1 MKHGMKKSKAMVRKF
16 TVGKFCNY
24 AVLILIT
31 VFCAFP
37 LIYAF
42 FGSFKSSV
50 EFLNGGAN
58 ILPQVWDVSSYVK
71 AWSQANFGQYT
82 WNSLFISGMTTVL
95 TLVIG
100 SMAAYVLARTT
111 FRAKPVLIAALG
123 LVMFIPNVVL
133 IFPIFNMCRKMHLL
147 GSIWSIIITQTASG
161 LPFLV
166 ILMQSY
172 MAGISKEI
180 DEAAEMDGCGFFKKF
195 LLIMLPL
202 SKPILATAAL
212 FAFKNAWNSYLL
224 PLALSLSKPE
234 IRPLT
239 VGVISLKDM
248 GEGISAWNIM
258 IAGSVLAVFP
268 MILVYLFMNRYFVEG
283 ITAGSVKG

>member
-1 MKHGMKKSKAMVRKF
+1 MRKNKV
-16 TVGKFCNY
+16 TAGRLGSYV
-24 AVLILIT
+24 VLILVA

-50 EFLNGGAN
+50 EFLNGGSN
-58 ILPQVWDVSSYVK
+58 ILPEVWDFSSYTK
-71 AWSQANFGQYT
+71 AWEEANFAQYT
-82 WNSLFISGMTTVL
+82 INSLVISGVTVVL
-95 TLVIG
+95 TLVVG

-111 FRAKPVLIAALG
+111 FRAKPALVAVLG

-133 IFPIFNMCRKMHLL
+133 IFPIFNMCQRLHLM
-147 GSIWSIIITQTASG
+147 GNIWSIIITQTASG

-166 ILMQSY
+166 MLMQSY
-172 MAGISKEI
+172 MVSISKEI
-180 DEAAEMDGCGFFKKF
+180 DEAAEMDGCSFFRKF
-195 LLIMLPL
+195 YLIILPL
-202 SKPILATAAL
+202 SKPILATVAL

-234 IRPLT
+234 IQPLT
-239 VGVISLKDM
+239 VGVIALKDM

-258 IAGSVLAVFP
+258 IAGSVLSIFP
-268 MILVYLFMNRYFVEG
+268 MVIVYLFMNRYFVEG
-283 ITAGSVKG
+283 LTAGSVKG

>member
-1 MKHGMKKSKAMVRKF
+1 MIKKIKF
-16 TVGKFCNY
+16 SNV
-24 AVLILIT
+24 AVYVFLIIT
-31 VFCAFP
+31 VLCAGFP
-37 LIYAF
+37 LVYAF

-58 ILPQVWDVSSYVK
+58 MLPKVWDVSSYAK
-71 AWSQANFGQYT
+71 AWKEANFAKYT
-82 WNSLFISGMTTVL
+82 FNSLFISGMTVVL
-95 TLVIG
+95 TLIIG
-100 SMAAYVLARTT
+100 SMASYVLARGS
-111 FRAKPVLIAALG
+111 FKLKPALVGLLG
-123 LVMFIPNVVL
+123 LVMFIPSVVL
-133 IFPIFNMCRKMHLL
+133 IFPIFKMCQSLKLM
-147 GSIWSIIITQTASG
+147 GNIWSIIITQTASG

-172 MAGISKEI
+172 MVSISKEI
-180 DEAAEMDGCGFFKKF
+180 DEAAQIDGCSFFRLF
-195 LLIMLPL
+195 YSIILPL
-202 SKPILATAAL
+202 SKPILATAGL

-239 VGVISLKDM
+239 VGVIALKDM

-258 IAGSVLAVFP
+258 IAGSVLSIFP
-268 MILVYLFMNRYFVEG
+268 MVIVYLFMNRFFIEG

>member
-1 MKHGMKKSKAMVRKF
+1 MRKNKF
-16 TVGKFCNY
+16 TVGRLGSY
-24 AVLILIT
+24 VVLILVAI
-31 VFCAFP
+31 FCAFP

-50 EFLNGGAN
+50 EFLNGGSN
-58 ILPQVWDVSSYVK
+58 IFPEVWDFSSYTK
-71 AWSQANFGQYT
+71 AWEEANFAQYT
-82 WNSLFISGMTTVL
+82 INSLVISGVTVIL
-95 TLVIG
+95 TLVVG

-111 FRAKPVLIAALG
+111 FRAKPALVAVLG

-133 IFPIFNMCRKMHLL
+133 IFPIFNMCQRLHLM
-147 GSIWSIIITQTASG
+147 GNIWSIIITQTASG

-166 ILMQSY
+166 MLMQSY
-172 MAGISKEI
+172 MVGISKEI
-180 DEAAEMDGCGFFKKF
+180 DEAAEMDGCSFFKKF
-195 LLIMLPL
+195 YLIILPL
-202 SKPILATAAL
+202 SKPILATVAL

-239 VGVISLKDM
+239 VGVIALKDM

-258 IAGSVLAVFP
+258 IAGSVLAIFP
-268 MILVYLFMNRYFVEG
+268 MVIVYLFMNRYFVEG
-283 ITAGSVKG
+283 LTAGSVKG

>member
-1 MKHGMKKSKAMVRKF
+1 MKKSRITFGRICIYV
-16 TVGKFCNY
+16 
-24 AVLILIT
+24 VLILMTIY
-31 VFCAFP
+31 CAFP

-58 ILPQVWDVSSYVK
+58 ILPAEWDFSSYGK
-71 AWSQANFGQYT
+71 AWKEANFAQYT
-82 WNSLFISGMTTVL
+82 INSLIISGMTVVL
-95 TLVIG
+95 TLIVG
-100 SMAAYVLARTT
+100 SMAAYVLARTS
-111 FRAKPVLIAALG
+111 FRAKPALLAVLG

-133 IFPIFNMCRKMHLL
+133 IFPIFHMCQTLHLM
-147 GSIWSIIITQTASG
+147 GNIWSIIITQTASG

-172 MAGISKEI
+172 MVGISKEM
-180 DEAAEMDGCGFFKKF
+180 DEAAEIDGCSFFKKF
-195 LLIMLPL
+195 YLIILPL

-239 VGVISLKDM
+239 VGVIALKDM

-258 IAGSVLAVFP
+258 IAGSVLAIFP
-268 MILVYLFMNRYFVEG
+268 MVVVYLFMNRFFIEG

>member
-1 MKHGMKKSKAMVRKF
+1 MKTKRIKVNPGRIGSYV
-16 TVGKFCNY
+16 
-24 AVLILIT
+24 VLIIIAA
-31 VFCAFP
+31 FCLFP

-58 ILPQVWDVSSYVK
+58 LIPETWDFTSYSK
-71 AWSQANFGQYT
+71 AWKEANFAQYT
-82 WNSLFISGMTTVL
+82 VNSLVISGATVIL
-95 TLVIG
+95 TLIVG
-100 SMAAYVLARTT
+100 SMAAYVLARTN
-111 FRAKPVLIAALG
+111 FRAKPALVGVLG

-133 IFPIFNMCRKMHLL
+133 IFPIFKMCQSLHLM
-147 GSIWSIIITQTASG
+147 GNIWSIIITQTASG

-172 MAGISKEI
+172 MVGISKEI

-195 LLIMLPL
+195 YLIILPL
-202 SKPILATAAL
+202 SKPIMATVAL

-239 VGVISLKDM
+239 VGVIALKDM

-258 IAGSVLAVFP
+258 IAGSVLAIVP
-268 MILVYLFMNRYFVEG
+268 MVVVYLFMNRFFIEG
-283 ITAGSVKG
+283 IAAGSVKG

>member
-1 MKHGMKKSKAMVRKF
+1 MRSMKKHKLTLSGLCVYLLLF
-16 TVGKFCNY
+16 
-24 AVLILIT
+24 AVT

-42 FGSFKSSV
+42 FGSFKGSV
-50 EFLNGGAN
+50 EFLNGGSN
-58 ILPQVWDVSSYVK
+58 IFPEVWDISSYIK

-82 WNSLFISGMTTVL
+82 WNSVVIAGMSTLL
-95 TLVIG
+95 TLIIG

-111 FRAKPVLIAALG
+111 FRVKPALLAILG

-133 IFPIFNMCRKMHLL
+133 IYPIFNMCQKLHLM
-147 GSIWSIIITQTASG
+147 GNVWSIILTQTASG

-166 ILMQSY
+166 MLMQSY
-172 MAGISKEI
+172 MVGISREI

-195 LLIMLPL
+195 YMIMLPL
-202 SKPILATAAL
+202 SKPILATTAL

-239 VGVISLKDM
+239 VGVIALKDM

-268 MILVYLFMNRYFVEG
+268 MVIVYLFMNRYFVEG

>member
-1 MKHGMKKSKAMVRKF
+1 MRKNKV
-16 TVGKFCNY
+16 TAGRLGSYV
-24 AVLILIT
+24 VLILVA

-50 EFLNGGAN
+50 GFLNGGSN
-58 ILPQVWDVSSYVK
+58 ILPEVWDFSSYTK
-71 AWSQANFGQYT
+71 AWEEANFAQYT
-82 WNSLFISGMTTVL
+82 INSLVISWVTVVL
-95 TLVIG
+95 TLVVG

-111 FRAKPVLIAALG
+111 FRAKPALVVVLG

-133 IFPIFNMCRKMHLL
+133 IFPIFNMCQRLHLM
-147 GSIWSIIITQTASG
+147 GNIWSIIITQTASG

-166 ILMQSY
+166 MLMQSY
-172 MAGISKEI
+172 MVSISKEI
-180 DEAAEMDGCGFFKKF
+180 DEAAEMDGCSFFRKF
-195 LLIMLPL
+195 YLIILPL
-202 SKPILATAAL
+202 SKPILATVAL

-239 VGVISLKDM
+239 VGVIALKDM

-258 IAGSVLAVFP
+258 IAGSVLAIFP
-268 MILVYLFMNRYFVEG
+268 MVIVYLFMNRYFVEG
-283 ITAGSVKG
+283 LTAGSVKG

>member
-1 MKHGMKKSKAMVRKF
+1 MKIKKVNPGQTAA
-16 TVGKFCNY
+16 Y
-24 AVLILIT
+24 AVLIVIT
-31 VFCAFP
+31 LASAFP

-58 ILPQVWDVSSYVK
+58 ILPETWNFGSYAT
-71 AWSQANFGQYT
+71 AWRQANFAKYT
-82 WNSLFISGMTTVL
+82 FNSLFISGMTVVF
-95 TLVIG
+95 TLLIG
-100 SMAAYVLARTT
+100 SMASFVLSRGE
-111 FRAKPVLIAALG
+111 FRLKPALVGLLG
-123 LVMFIPNVVL
+123 LVMFIPSVVL
-133 IFPIFNMCRKMHLL
+133 IFPIFKMCQTLHLM
-147 GSIWSIIITQTASG
+147 GSLWSIIITQTASG

-166 ILMQSY
+166 ILMYSY
-172 MAGISKEI
+172 MTGISREI
-180 DEAAEMDGCGFFKKF
+180 DEAAEMDGCGFFKMYYS
-195 LLIMLPL
+195 IILPL
-202 SKPILATAAL
+202 SKPILATTAL

-239 VGVISLKDM
+239 VGVIALKDM

-258 IAGSVLAVFP
+258 IAGSVIALFP
-268 MILVYLFMNRYFVEG
+268 MIIVYLFMNQFFIEG

>member
-1 MKHGMKKSKAMVRKF
+1 MKKKRIKPGRVLCYAFLTAMAIF
-16 TVGKFCNY
+16 S
-24 AVLILIT
+24 
-31 VFCAFP
+31 AFP

-58 ILPQVWDVSSYVK
+58 ILPAQWDFSSYAK
-71 AWSQANFGQYT
+71 AWKEANFARYT
-82 WNSLFISGMTTVL
+82 LNSLFISGMTVVL
-95 TLVIG
+95 TLIVG
-100 SMAAYVLARTT
+100 SMASYVLARTS
-111 FRAKPVLIAALG
+111 FRAKPAIIGLLG

-133 IFPIFNMCRKMHLL
+133 IFPIFKMAQILSL
-147 GSIWSIIITQTASG
+147 MGNILSIIITQTASG

-172 MAGISKEI
+172 MVSISREI
-180 DEAAEMDGCGFFKKF
+180 DEAAEMDGCSFFRLF
-195 LLIMLPL
+195 YNIMLPL
-202 SKPILATAAL
+202 SKPILATVAL

-239 VGVISLKDM
+239 VGVIALKDM

-268 MILVYLFMNRYFVEG
+268 MVIVYLFMNRFFIEG
-283 ITAGSVKG
+283 ITSGSVKG

>member
-1 MKHGMKKSKAMVRKF
+1 MKVMWSKKISI
-16 TVGKFCNY
+16 GKCGSY
-24 AVLILIT
+24 LILSLMT
-31 VFCAFP
+31 LFCAFP

-50 EFLNGGAN
+50 EFLNGGSN
-58 ILPQVWDVSSYVK
+58 ILPEIWDFTSYAK
-71 AWSQANFGQYT
+71 AWEEANFAQYT
-82 WNSLFISGMTTVL
+82 INSLVISGTTVVL
-95 TLVIG
+95 TLVVG

-111 FRAKPVLIAALG
+111 FRAKPFLITLLG
-123 LVMFIPNVVL
+123 LVMFIPSVVL
-133 IFPIFNMCRKMHLL
+133 IFPIFTMCQRLNLM
-147 GSIWSIIITQTASG
+147 GNIWSIIITQTASG

-172 MAGISKEI
+172 MVSISKEI
-180 DEAAEMDGCGFFKKF
+180 DEAAEMDGCSFFKKF
-195 LLIMLPL
+195 YLIIMPL
-202 SKPILATAAL
+202 SKPILATVAL

-239 VGVISLKDM
+239 VGVIALKDM

-258 IAGSVLAVFP
+258 IAGSVLAIFP
-268 MILVYLFMNRYFVEG
+268 MVIVYLFMNRYFVEG

>member
-1 MKHGMKKSKAMVRKF
+1 MNQKKIRPQRIISYV
-16 TVGKFCNY
+16 
-24 AVLILIT
+24 VLILMTI
-31 VFCAFP
+31 FAAFP

-50 EFLNGGAN
+50 EFLNGGSN
-58 ILPQVWDVSSYVK
+58 LLPSVWDMTSYAK
-71 AWSQANFGQYT
+71 AWKEANFAQYT
-82 WNSLFISGMTTVL
+82 VNSLFISGMTVVL
-95 TLVIG
+95 TLVTG
-100 SMAAYVLARTT
+100 SMASYVLARTS
-111 FRAKPVLIAALG
+111 FRLKLALVGLLG

-133 IFPIFNMCRKMHLL
+133 IFPIFKMCQTL
-147 GSIWSIIITQTASG
+147 GLMGNIWSIIITQTASG

-172 MAGISKEI
+172 MVSISKEI
-180 DEAAEMDGCGFFKKF
+180 DEAAEIDGCSFFRLF
-195 LLIMLPL
+195 CSMILPL
-202 SKPILATAAL
+202 SKPILATVAL

-239 VGVISLKDM
+239 VGVIALKDM

-268 MILVYLFMNRYFVEG
+268 MVIVYLFMNRFFIEG
-283 ITAGSVKG
+283 MTSGAVKG

>member
-1 MKHGMKKSKAMVRKF
+1 MGKTRKNW
-16 TVGKFCNY
+16 GRIFCY
-24 AVLILIT
+24 IVLVLMA

-58 ILPQVWDVSSYVK
+58 ILPKTWDFSSYVT
-71 AWSQANFGQYT
+71 AWKEANFAKYT
-82 WNSLFISGMTTVL
+82 VNSLFISGMSVIL
-95 TLVIG
+95 TIVIG
-100 SMAAYVLARTT
+100 SMAAYVLARTN
-111 FRAKPVLIAALG
+111 FRAKPFIVGLLG

-133 IFPIFNMCRKMHLL
+133 IFPIFKMCQNL
-147 GSIWSIIITQTASG
+147 GLMGNIWSIIITQTASG

-166 ILMQSY
+166 VLMQSY
-172 MAGISKEI
+172 MVGISKEI
-180 DEAAEMDGCGFFKKF
+180 DEAAEMDGCSFFQKF
-195 LLIMLPL
+195 YLIMMPL
-202 SKPILATAAL
+202 SKPILATVGL

-224 PLALSLSKPE
+224 PLSLSLSKPE

-239 VGVISLKDM
+239 VGVIALKDM

-268 MILVYLFMNRYFVEG
+268 MVIVYLFMNRFFIEG

>member
-1 MKHGMKKSKAMVRKF
+1 MRKNKV
-16 TVGKFCNY
+16 TAGRLGSYV
-24 AVLILIT
+24 VLILVA

-50 EFLNGGAN
+50 EFLNGGSN
-58 ILPQVWDVSSYVK
+58 ILPEVWDFSSYTK
-71 AWSQANFGQYT
+71 AWEEANFAQYT
-82 WNSLFISGMTTVL
+82 INSLVISWVTVVL
-95 TLVIG
+95 TLVVG

-111 FRAKPVLIAALG
+111 FRAKPALVAVLG

-133 IFPIFNMCRKMHLL
+133 IFPIFNMCQRLHLM
-147 GSIWSIIITQTASG
+147 GNIWSIIITQTASG

-166 ILMQSY
+166 MLMQSY
-172 MAGISKEI
+172 MVSISKEI
-180 DEAAEMDGCGFFKKF
+180 DEAAEMDGCSFFRKF
-195 LLIMLPL
+195 YLIILPL
-202 SKPILATAAL
+202 SKPILATVAL

-239 VGVISLKDM
+239 VGVIALKDM

-258 IAGSVLAVFP
+258 IAGSVLAIFP
-268 MILVYLFMNRYFVEG
+268 MVIVYLFMNRYFVEG
-283 ITAGSVKG
+283 LTAGSVKG

>member
-1 MKHGMKKSKAMVRKF
+1 MKKNRITFGRICIYV
-16 TVGKFCNY
+16 
-24 AVLILIT
+24 VLILMTIY
-31 VFCAFP
+31 CAFP

-58 ILPQVWDVSSYVK
+58 ILPAEWEFSKYGK
-71 AWSQANFGQYT
+71 AWKEANFAQYT
-82 WNSLFISGMTTVL
+82 INSLIISGMTVVL
-95 TLVIG
+95 TLIVG
-100 SMAAYVLARTT
+100 SMAAYVLARTS
-111 FRAKPVLIAALG
+111 FRAKPALLAVLG

-133 IFPIFNMCRKMHLL
+133 IFPIFHMCQTLHLM
-147 GSIWSIIITQTASG
+147 GNIWSIIITQTASG

-172 MAGISKEI
+172 MVSISKEM
-180 DEAAEMDGCGFFKKF
+180 DEAAEIDGCSFFKKF
-195 LLIMLPL
+195 YLIILPL

-239 VGVISLKDM
+239 VGVIALKDM

-258 IAGSVLAVFP
+258 IAGSVLAIFP
-268 MILVYLFMNRYFVEG
+268 MVVVYLFMNRFFIEG

>member
-1 MKHGMKKSKAMVRKF
+1 MRKNKV
-16 TVGKFCNY
+16 TAGRLGSYV
-24 AVLILIT
+24 VLILVA

-50 EFLNGGAN
+50 EFLNGGSN
-58 ILPQVWDVSSYVK
+58 ILPEVWDFSSYTK
-71 AWSQANFGQYT
+71 AWEEANFAQYT
-82 WNSLFISGMTTVL
+82 INSLVISWVTVVL
-95 TLVIG
+95 TLVVG

-111 FRAKPVLIAALG
+111 FRAKPALVVVLG

-133 IFPIFNMCRKMHLL
+133 IFPIFNMCQRLHLM
-147 GSIWSIIITQTASG
+147 GNIWSIIITQTASG

-166 ILMQSY
+166 MLMQSY
-172 MAGISKEI
+172 MVSISKEI
-180 DEAAEMDGCGFFKKF
+180 DEAAEMDGCSFFRKF
-195 LLIMLPL
+195 YLIILPL
-202 SKPILATAAL
+202 SKPILATVAL

-239 VGVISLKDM
+239 VGVIALKDM

-258 IAGSVLAVFP
+258 IAGSVLAIFP
-268 MILVYLFMNRYFVEG
+268 MVIVYLFMNRYFVEG
-283 ITAGSVKG
+283 LTAGSVKG

>member
-1 MKHGMKKSKAMVRKF
+1 MRKNKV
-16 TVGKFCNY
+16 TAGRLGSYV
-24 AVLILIT
+24 VLILVA

-50 EFLNGGAN
+50 EFLNGGSN
-58 ILPQVWDVSSYVK
+58 ILPEVWDFSSYTK
-71 AWSQANFGQYT
+71 AWEEANFAQYT
-82 WNSLFISGMTTVL
+82 INSLVISGVTVVL
-95 TLVIG
+95 TLVVG

-111 FRAKPVLIAALG
+111 FRAKPALVAVLG

-133 IFPIFNMCRKMHLL
+133 IFPIFNMCQRLHLM
-147 GSIWSIIITQTASG
+147 GNIWSIIITQTASG

-166 ILMQSY
+166 MLMQSY
-172 MAGISKEI
+172 MVSISKEI
-180 DEAAEMDGCGFFKKF
+180 DEAAEMDGCSFFRKF
-195 LLIMLPL
+195 YLIILPL
-202 SKPILATAAL
+202 SKPILATVAL

-239 VGVISLKDM
+239 VGVIALKDM

-258 IAGSVLAVFP
+258 IAGSVLSIFP
-268 MILVYLFMNRYFVEG
+268 MVIVYLFMNRYFVEG
-283 ITAGSVKG
+283 LTAGSVKG

>member
-1 MKHGMKKSKAMVRKF
+1 MRKNKV
-16 TVGKFCNY
+16 TAGRLGSYV
-24 AVLILIT
+24 VLILVA

-50 EFLNGGAN
+50 EFLNGGSN
-58 ILPQVWDVSSYVK
+58 ILPEVWDFSSYTK
-71 AWSQANFGQYT
+71 AWEEANFAQYT
-82 WNSLFISGMTTVL
+82 INSLVISGVTVVL
-95 TLVIG
+95 TLVVG

-111 FRAKPVLIAALG
+111 FRAKPALVAVLG

-133 IFPIFNMCRKMHLL
+133 IFPIFNMCQRLHLM
-147 GSIWSIIITQTASG
+147 GNIWSIIITQTASG

-166 ILMQSY
+166 MLMQSY
-172 MAGISKEI
+172 MVSISKEI
-180 DEAAEMDGCGFFKKF
+180 DEAAEMDGCSFFRKF
-195 LLIMLPL
+195 YLIILPL
-202 SKPILATAAL
+202 SKPILATVAL

-239 VGVISLKDM
+239 VGVIALKDM

-258 IAGSVLAVFP
+258 IAGSVLAIFP
-268 MILVYLFMNRYFVEG
+268 MVIVYLFMNRYFVEG
-283 ITAGSVKG
+283 LTAGSVKG

>member
-1 MKHGMKKSKAMVRKF
+1 MRKNKV
-16 TVGKFCNY
+16 TAGRLGSYV
-24 AVLILIT
+24 VLILVA

-50 EFLNGGAN
+50 GFLNGGSN
-58 ILPQVWDVSSYVK
+58 ILPEVWDFSSYTK
-71 AWSQANFGQYT
+71 AWEEANFAQYT
-82 WNSLFISGMTTVL
+82 INSLVISGVTVVL
-95 TLVIG
+95 TLVVG

-111 FRAKPVLIAALG
+111 FRAKPALVAVLG

-133 IFPIFNMCRKMHLL
+133 IFPIFNMCQRLHLM
-147 GSIWSIIITQTASG
+147 GNIWSIIITQTASG

-166 ILMQSY
+166 MLMQSY
-172 MAGISKEI
+172 MVSISKEI
-180 DEAAEMDGCGFFKKF
+180 DEAAEMDGCSFFRKF
-195 LLIMLPL
+195 YLIILPL
-202 SKPILATAAL
+202 SKPILATVAL

-239 VGVISLKDM
+239 VGVIALKDM

-258 IAGSVLAVFP
+258 IAGSVLAIFP
-268 MILVYLFMNRYFVEG
+268 MVIVYLFMNRYFVEG
-283 ITAGSVKG
+283 LTAGSVKG